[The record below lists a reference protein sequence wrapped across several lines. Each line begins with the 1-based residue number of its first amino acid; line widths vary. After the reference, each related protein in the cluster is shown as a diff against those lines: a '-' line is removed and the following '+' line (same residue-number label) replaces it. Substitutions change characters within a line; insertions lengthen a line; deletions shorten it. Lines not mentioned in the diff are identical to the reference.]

1 MAIFFFCGVGGIGM
15 SSIALYLKSQNHD
28 VRGSDRSFDLGVN
41 GKMKADLLAAGIQ
54 LFPQDGS
61 GLTEEVD
68 LLVVSTAVEETIP
81 DVKKAVSLGIP
92 IKKRAEVL
100 ADILGNHRS
109 IAVGG
114 TSGKTTTTAMIG
126 HILAELGKDPTMING
141 GISINTYQ
149 GRGQSNLIFGHSDL
163 CVAEADESDGSI
175 ELYTPFIGVLT
186 NISLDHK
193 PLSEIRPLFERFLN
207 RAKHGIVL
215 NADCKETALLHL
227 NHPNCVSFSVQ
238 GAKGATLQASDIQP
252 ALNGM
257 HFKINGMEAFL
268 PMLGVHN
275 IANALAAIGACLLL
289 KIPVAE
295 SLKALQSF
303 LGTKRRLQILGTQ
316 KGVTVIDDYAHNPE
330 KVRAILETMQL
341 TSGRVWMIF
350 QPHGFAPTRLMK
362 EGFIDVFRHFVAK
375 GYPLIMPE
383 IYYVGGTVAKDIS
396 SRDIVSA
403 VGEQAVYF
411 EKRTDII
418 PFLAN
423 WVQAGDR
430 VLIMGARDDTLTAF
444 GMDILKAIKEK

>member
-1 MAIFFFCGVGGIGM
+1 MSIFFFCGVGGIGM

-238 GAKGATLQASDIQP
+238 GAK
-252 ALNGM
+252 
-257 HFKINGMEAFL
+257 
-268 PMLGVHN
+268 
-275 IANALAAIGACLLL
+275 
-289 KIPVAE
+289 
-295 SLKALQSF
+295 
-303 LGTKRRLQILGTQ
+303 
-316 KGVTVIDDYAHNPE
+316 
-330 KVRAILETMQL
+330 
-341 TSGRVWMIF
+341 
-350 QPHGFAPTRLMK
+350 
-362 EGFIDVFRHFVAK
+362 
-375 GYPLIMPE
+375 
-383 IYYVGGTVAKDIS
+383 
-396 SRDIVSA
+396 
-403 VGEQAVYF
+403 
-411 EKRTDII
+411 
-418 PFLAN
+418 
-423 WVQAGDR
+423 
-430 VLIMGARDDTLTAF
+430 
-444 GMDILKAIKEK
+444 